1 MGELVL
7 QRVYMHL
14 VGTNASL
21 GMSVQ
26 SKWFSMTINGGVAP
40 YFYLNASQKT
50 SITPLLDPGCAT
62 NAQETAGSPYLYAD
76 LAVTLFKYLTLALLY
91 DYTKLDYKI
100 IDFDDESNEFK
111 WLTPKRKVV
120 SHSLKVEACALL
132 PLGGDVYTQIDY
144 GYTFDYTQT
153 DSAEPLETN
162 RQYVILTLKTIR

>member
-1 MGELVL
+1 
-7 QRVYMHL
+7 
-14 VGTNASL
+14 
-21 GMSVQ
+21 
-26 SKWFSMTINGGVAP
+26 MTINGGVAP

-50 SITPLLDPGCAT
+50 SITPLLDPGCTT

-91 DYTKLDYKI
+91 DYIKLDYKV
-100 IDFDDESNEFK
+100 IDFEFDDEVNEFK

-132 PLGGDVYTQIDY
+132 PLGGDMYTQLSY

-153 DSAEPLETN
+153 DSVEPLETN
-162 RQYVILTLKTIR
+162 RQYVILTLKTVR